1 MNKTKKKNRKKVDT
15 VKSVNNSIRT
25 SVRKLNPI
33 LKSIVG
39 KKVDVAM
46 RDLQFSAK
54 RISKDI
60 RKTIGSAVANAENNF
75 QYDIDNLIVKEAY
88 CGKKIVMK
96 RFRPRAKGRAAPI
109 LKPYSSVTI
118 ILSEAKQMESHG
130 QKVNPVGFRL
140 GVNSG
145 WDSVWYAKKKD
156 FGNYLIEDFKIRE
169 YIKKNVINSGVA
181 KVMIERT
188 SNKCYVTIYTSR
200 PGFVIGKKGS
210 DIDKIKN
217 NLSKFTKNEVTLN
230 IKEVKKP
237 ETNAYLVAENIAQQ
251 LVKRISYRRA
261 MKRAMQSCIRLGA
274 KGIKVSISGR
284 LGGNEIARTEWLRDG
299 SIPSHTLRAD
309 IDYAEAEALTTYGII
324 GIKVWIYKG
333 EVFAKEFS
341 QETNKVTPKEAKE

>member
-75 QYDIDNLIVKEAY
+75 QYDIDNLVVKEAY

-109 LKPYSSVTI
+109 LKPYSTITI

-130 QKVNPVGFRL
+130 
-140 GVNSG
+140 
-145 WDSVWYAKKKD
+145 
-156 FGNYLIEDFKIRE
+156 
-169 YIKKNVINSGVA
+169 
-181 KVMIERT
+181 
-188 SNKCYVTIYTSR
+188 
-200 PGFVIGKKGS
+200 
-210 DIDKIKN
+210 
-217 NLSKFTKNEVTLN
+217 TK
-230 IKEVKKP
+230 
-237 ETNAYLVAENIAQQ
+237 
-251 LVKRISYRRA
+251 S
-261 MKRAMQSCIRLGA
+261 
-274 KGIKVSISGR
+274 
-284 LGGNEIARTEWLRDG
+284 
-299 SIPSHTLRAD
+299 
-309 IDYAEAEALTTYGII
+309 
-324 GIKVWIYKG
+324 
-333 EVFAKEFS
+333 
-341 QETNKVTPKEAKE
+341 